1 MKKDIHPDYVDAT
14 VRCGCGHTFKT
25 RSTKVEIVVEICS
38 QCHPFFTGTQKFVD
52 AQGRVQ
58 RFQDKFGGNYFVKR
72 DKKKT
77 ASQKTRR

>member
-14 VRCGCGHTFKT
+14 VRCGCGSTFQT
-25 RSTKVEIVVEICS
+25 RSTKAEIVVEICS

-58 RFQDKFGGNYFVKR
+58 RFQDKFGGNYFVKP

-77 ASQKTRR
+77 PSQKTRR